1 MSRESKCY
9 TREKKKKNQSQ
20 KKAVSEELKNKK
32 DITNKENKWQ
42 KQFFLISNHFNINGL
57 NIPIKRQT
65 IKID

>member
-42 KQFFLISNHFNINGL
+42 K
-57 NIPIKRQT
+57 
-65 IKID
+65 